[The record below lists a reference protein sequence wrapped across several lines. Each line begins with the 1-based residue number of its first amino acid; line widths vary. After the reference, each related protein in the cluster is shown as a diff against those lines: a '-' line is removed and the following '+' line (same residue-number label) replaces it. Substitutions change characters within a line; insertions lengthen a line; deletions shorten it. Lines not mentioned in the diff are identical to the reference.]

1 MTKDE
6 FLKKVREYGNIP
18 TRERAEE
25 LCKVVFH
32 LLCSRLTENERRDL
46 EAQLPHG
53 IKEMW
58 REREEKGIIKFHKDE
73 FLAKI
78 MNEAGLTSTSEA
90 ENIAKIVFRVLK
102 EQITRGEAE
111 DVAAQLP
118 KDLKE
123 MWISA

>member
-1 MTKDE
+1 
-6 FLKKVREYGNIP
+6 
-18 TRERAEE
+18 
-25 LCKVVFH
+25 
-32 LLCSRLTENERRDL
+32 
-46 EAQLPHG
+46 
-53 IKEMW
+53 
-58 REREEKGIIKFHKDE
+58 IKFHKDE